1 MEKLIMNTITLLG
14 NDSINFANSIFRPT
28 HSEIIAIEERLNLL
42 DESIE
47 LTDNENGYVANIPA
61 LDLSFLDEVS

>member
-1 MEKLIMNTITLLG
+1 MNTIALSG

-47 LTDNENGYVANIPA
+47 KTDNENGYVANILA
-61 LDLSFLDEVS
+61 LDLSFLDI

>member
-1 MEKLIMNTITLLG
+1 MNTIILSR

-28 HSEIIAIEERLNLL
+28 NSEIVAVRKKINLL

-47 LTDNENGYVANIPA
+47 LIDNENGYVANIPA
-61 LDLSFLDEVS
+61 LDLSFLDILS